1 MKSNLISTLPPLR
14 HGEFLQCMKNV
25 VTIYDKNDVK
35 ALAIEKPFFELQ
47 NQTAEMERVFQRPA
61 AHELTPVLNL
71 HDELRT
77 GSMKSCYKMIQSYVL
92 RDNPLQKPAELLE
105 ANYLLHGGKIDRL
118 TQPQKTASINAMIT
132 DWNENPSLADAVEK
146 LKLQDIIAELVGH
159 NNLFDEKYIE
169 RVRTTQETG
178 QINQKRKLIRNAF
191 NNLITVT
198 EARLVLGENEAAYQ
212 TILRDVNALILRFK
226 SMVSLRVSGG
236 KKPKAPE
243 SPNTPTT
250 PETPEDIWPSM

>member
-1 MKSNLISTLPPLR
+1 
-14 HGEFLQCMKNV
+14 
-25 VTIYDKNDVK
+25 
-35 ALAIEKPFFELQ
+35 
-47 NQTAEMERVFQRPA
+47 
-61 AHELTPVLNL
+61 
-71 HDELRT
+71 
-77 GSMKSCYKMIQSYVL
+77 
-92 RDNPLQKPAELLE
+92 
-105 ANYLLHGGKIDRL
+105 
-118 TQPQKTASINAMIT
+118 MIT